1 MSMELNSLDFSELE
15 VKTPEMELPEA
26 TEICGSSMSI
36 SENPNFSGKEK
47 LWNDKGHLWSVLIN
61 TKNSAI
67 KTINWTVVDYSLFKI
82 IKIKY

>member
-36 SENPNFSGKEK
+36 SENPNFSGKKK
-47 LWNDKGHLWSVLIN
+47 L
-61 TKNSAI
+61 
-67 KTINWTVVDYSLFKI
+67 
-82 IKIKY
+82 